1 MAGFLAAEQLVD
13 QSVSDSRIQQAID
26 EAQNRQGA
34 RQPKGRKILQKNYTK
49 NASAISFFSVFVLI
63 LYIPVN
69 NFLVISRPFSWFE
82 PVLSSGCFPGLNPY

>member
-34 RQPKGRKILQKNYTK
+34 RQPKGKKILEKNHKTY
-49 NASAISFFSVFVLI
+49 
-63 LYIPVN
+63 
-69 NFLVISRPFSWFE
+69 E
-82 PVLSSGCFPGLNPY
+82 P

>member
-34 RQPKGRKILQKNYTK
+34 RQPKGRKILQKNHTK
-49 NASAISFFSVFVLI
+49 ECKCDYFSVFVRL
-63 LYIPVN
+63 
-69 NFLVISRPFSWFE
+69 F
-82 PVLSSGCFPGLNPY
+82 

>member
-34 RQPKGRKILQKNYTK
+34 RQPKGMRFFKRITK
-49 NASAISFFSVFVLI
+49 KQCKCDFFPLYFCLFVLI

-69 NFLVISRPFSWFE
+69 NFSVMSRQFSCVE
-82 PVLSSGCFPGLNPY
+82 PELSSR

>member
-34 RQPKGRKILQKNYTK
+34 RQPKGMRFFKRITHK
-49 NASAISFFSVFVLI
+49 NANVISFVSVFVCL
-63 LYIPVN
+63 
-69 NFLVISRPFSWFE
+69 F
-82 PVLSSGCFPGLNPY
+82 